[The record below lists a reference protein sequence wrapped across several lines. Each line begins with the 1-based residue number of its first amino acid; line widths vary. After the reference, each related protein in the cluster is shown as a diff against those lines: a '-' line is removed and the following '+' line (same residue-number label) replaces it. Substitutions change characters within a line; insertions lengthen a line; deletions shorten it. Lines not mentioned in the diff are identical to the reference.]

1 MFRKLTDYI
10 EKLDVG
16 SIPKERREVLSPFI
30 DYLQEKIESGK
41 VISLNFICT
50 HNSRRSHLS
59 QIWAQALAAHFQL
72 NQITCYSGGTA
83 ATAVYPMVIKVLE
96 KGGFETVQLSND
108 NNPVFAVKYKADS
121 HPIIAF
127 SKTYDHA
134 FNPSIG
140 FAALMTCSDADE
152 NCPFIPGT
160 EKRIA
165 LNYEDPK
172 AFDDSPLQK
181 SKYEERSRQIATE
194 LFYVFSKIKR
204 L

>member
-1 MFRKLTDYI
+1 MFQKLTKYI
-10 EKLDVG
+10 EKLNLE
-16 SIPKERREVLSPFI
+16 SIPVNRKEVLNPFI
-30 DYLQEKIESGK
+30 EYLQEKINSGGN
-41 VISLNFICT
+41 ISLNFICT

-59 QIWAQALAAHFQL
+59 QIWAQALAEYFQF
-72 NQITCYSGGTA
+72 NQVTCYSGGTA
-83 ATAVYPMVIKVLE
+83 ATAVYPMIIKVLE
-96 KGGFETVQLSND
+96 EAGFETVQLSKED
-108 NNPVFAVKYKADS
+108 NPIFAIKHS
-121 HPIIAF
+121 FEWHPIIAF
-127 SKTYDHA
+127 SKTYDHT

-160 EKRIA
+160 EKRIP

-194 LFYVFSKIKR
+194 LCYVFSKIKKS
-204 L
+204 

>member
-1 MFRKLTDYI
+1 MFQKLIDYI
-10 EKLDVG
+10 GKLDLE
-16 SIPKERREVLSPFI
+16 SISPERKEVLNPVI
-30 DYLQEKIESGK
+30 EYLQEKINSGGN
-41 VISLNFICT
+41 VSLNFICT
-50 HNSRRSHLS
+50 HNSRRSHFS
-59 QIWAQALAAHFQL
+59 QIWAQALATHFQF

-83 ATAVYPMVIKVLE
+83 ATAIYPMVLKVLE
-96 KGGFETVQLSND
+96 EAGFETVQLSNEV
-108 NNPVFAVKYKADS
+108 NPVSAIKYNADS

-127 SKTYDHA
+127 SKTYDHP

-165 LNYEDPK
+165 LNYGDPK

-181 SKYEERSRQIATE
+181 SKYEERSCQIATE
-194 LFYVFSKIKR
+194 LHYVFSKVKTP
-204 L
+204 

>member
-1 MFRKLTDYI
+1 MFQKLTNYI
-10 EKLDVG
+10 KKLDMQ
-16 SIPKERREVLSPFI
+16 SIPVERKAVLVPFTE
-30 DYLQEKIESGK
+30 YLRDKIKSGK
-41 VISLNFICT
+41 DISLNFICT

-59 QIWAQALAAHFQL
+59 QVWAQAMAAHFDF

-83 ATAVYPMVIKVLE
+83 ATAVYPMIIQVLE
-96 KGGFETVQLSND
+96 EVGFESIKLSNEVNPMIAIKYSAD
-108 NNPVFAVKYKADS
+108 N

-127 SKTYDHA
+127 SKTYDHP

-172 AFDDSPLQK
+172 AFDNSPLKHQ
-181 SKYEERSRQIATE
+181 KYEERSHQIATE
-194 LFYVFSKIKR
+194 MFYVFSQVKAS
-204 L
+204 